1 MLVVVEMVVM
11 MVDSGVHVPH
21 HVYDDNAD
29 CEEEGR
35 VVLLFRRGGFLSFAI
50 CLLVTFCKLPS
61 MQYNHSFVAL
71 FTQGGVGVVSV
82 QARQGLS

>member
-11 MVDSGVHVPH
+11 MVDSTGVHVP

-35 VVLLFRRGGFLSFAI
+35 VVLLFWRGGFLSFAI